1 MQGKL
6 KIEDI
11 LVRCSS
17 LGDVITKSGNF
28 TDTAKKACV
37 KLFASQGYGR
47 YDDINSKY
55 LKKGLTVEEDAITIY
70 SVVTKEYFIKNQQ
83 RLSDRFITGE
93 WDLHDSI
100 KKIEHITD
108 IKSSYNLPS
117 FLANK
122 IADVKW
128 TNYWQGVGYM
138 RLTGAKRYTVANCL
152 VNNTAEA
159 INKEKLY
166 KSYEQ
171 GMLDKNG
178 NESPEYIEICKK
190 IERKHIF
197 DIPEFKKQNPY
208 FDWHNTIFDF
218 DIPKELRIIKFDFDR
233 NEDDIKRI
241 ESEVIKVRKFLFETY
256 KEHFE

>member
-1 MQGKL
+1 MKV
-6 KIEDI
+6 EDI
-11 LVRCSS
+11 LIRCSS
-17 LGDVITKSGNF
+17 LGNIITKSGNF
-28 TDTAKKACV
+28 TDTAKKECV
-37 KLFASQGYGR
+37 KIFASQGYGR
-47 YDDINSKY
+47 YDEINAKP
-55 LKKGLTVEEDAITIY
+55 LKKGLSVEEDAITLY

-83 RLSDRFITGE
+83 RLSDKFITGE

-122 IADVKW
+122 IYDVKW

-190 IERKHIF
+190 IERNNIF
-197 DIPEFKKQNPY
+197 DIAEFKKHNPY
-208 FDWHNTIFDF
+208 FNWHNTEFDF
-218 DIPKELRIIKFDFDR
+218 DIPKELRVIKFDFNR
-233 NEDDIKRI
+233 NQEDIDRI
-241 ESEVIKVRKFLFETY
+241 EDVVINMRKFLHTTF